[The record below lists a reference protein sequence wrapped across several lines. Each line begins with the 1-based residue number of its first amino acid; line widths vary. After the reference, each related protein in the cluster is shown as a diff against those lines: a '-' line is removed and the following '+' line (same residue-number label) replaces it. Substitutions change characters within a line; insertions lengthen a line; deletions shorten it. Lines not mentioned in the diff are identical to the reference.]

1 MEDSIESFIA
11 QFKSYA
17 VTVDLLPKIEG
28 SPLLECVA
36 GQKVIHLLE
45 RTGPYLSRPGKT
57 QVIVN
62 PSIETLQTSTF
73 TEKSFQVTSLSR
85 LKAQGLVLDRSQ
97 DTLIVD
103 VGIPL
108 VVSLLNNDQVA
119 DLGSYISFESVPPIH
134 GFIVPKEER
143 RIYRRGETDNEI

>member
-28 SPLLECVA
+28 SPLLECVV

-57 QVIVN
+57 QIIVN
-62 PSIETLQTSTF
+62 PSIEILLISESTKKF
-73 TEKSFQVTSLSR
+73 FQVTALSCI
-85 LKAQGLVLDRSQ
+85 KAQGLVLDHSQ
-97 DTLIVD
+97 NTLIVD

-108 VVSLLNNDQVA
+108 VVSLLNNNQIA
-119 DLGSYISFESVPPIH
+119 HLGSYISFESVPPIH

>member
-11 QFKSYA
+11 QYKPYA
-17 VTVDLLPKIEG
+17 ATVHLLSKVEG

-57 QVIVN
+57 QIILN
-62 PSIETLQTSTF
+62 PSAETLQKAESA
-73 TEKSFQVTSLSR
+73 EKSFQVTAISR
-85 LKAQGLVLDRSQ
+85 LKVQGLVLDRGQ
-97 DTLIVD
+97 NVVVVD
-103 VGIPL
+103 AGIPL
-108 VVSLLNNDQVA
+108 VVTLFDDNQSIT
-119 DLGSYISFESVPPIH
+119 LGDYISFESIPPIH
-134 GFIVPKEER
+134 GFVVPKEES

>member
-11 QFKSYA
+11 QFKPYA
-17 VTVDLLPKIEG
+17 ATVQLLSKLEG

-45 RTGPYLSRPGKT
+45 RTGPYSSRPGKA
-57 QVIVN
+57 QVILN
-62 PSIETLQTSTF
+62 PMTDALYKTDQA
-73 TEKSFQVTSLSR
+73 EKSFSVTAISR
-85 LKAQGLVLDRSQ
+85 LKAQGLVLERGENVVIIDA
-97 DTLIVD
+97 
-103 VGIPL
+103 GIPL
-108 VVSLLNNDQVA
+108 VVSLFNKSSEVHPGDYV
-119 DLGSYISFESVPPIH
+119 SFESLPPVH